1 MRDDNKFYTIKQS
14 QFTEI
19 DFNALTE
26 LGRPYLIKGVIADS
40 PLVTKGRQS
49 LSLAK
54 EYLQTFYTQ
63 KPMLVYQCE
72 AEAKGRFFYNAQF
85 DGMNFTTHFAQLTD
99 FFNDIEKSQQ
109 TRSDN
114 AFYIG
119 SARLNDYFPE
129 ILEAN
134 LPIHNA
140 NLSGHS
146 AQAGIWLGNRTTAV
160 THFDTSNNIAACML
174 GRRRFTLFPPE
185 QSSNLYPGPLEPTPG
200 GQVLSMVDI
209 SAPDYERY
217 PKAREALKHAIV
229 VELEP
234 GDVLVYPALW
244 WHQVEALD
252 DFNVMLN
259 YWWNSTPAY
268 VDDPMATLLHAML
281 SLRGRPQSEKNAWH
295 ELFQHYIFADKQQ
308 ARQHLPPHTWGALRD
323 LDQLSA
329 RVLRNK
335 VLKKINR

>member
-1 MRDDNKFYTIKQS
+1 MRYNNSLHTIKAC
-14 QFTEI
+14 QFNEI

-26 LGRPYLIKGVIADS
+26 LGRPCLIKGAIANS
-40 PLVTKGRQS
+40 PLVLKGRQS
-49 LSLAK
+49 LSLAQ
-54 EYLQTFYTQ
+54 EYLQAFYTQ

-72 AEAKGRFFYNAQF
+72 AEEKGRFFYNAQF

-99 FFNDIEKSQQ
+99 FFNDIEQNQQ
-109 TRSDN
+109 TRSDK

-129 ILEAN
+129 LLKTN
-134 LPIHNA
+134 LPIDNN

-146 AQAGIWLGNRTTAV
+146 AQAGIWLGNKTTAV

-174 GRRRFTLFPPE
+174 GRRRFTLFPPS
-185 QSSNLYPGPLEPTPG
+185 QSGNLYPGPLEPTPG

-209 SAPDYERY
+209 SAPDFKRY

-229 VELEP
+229 VDLEP
-234 GDVLVYPALW
+234 GDLLVYPALW

-252 DFNVMLN
+252 DFNVMIN

-268 VDDPMATLLHAML
+268 VDDPMTTLLHGML
-281 SLRGRPQSEKNAWH
+281 SLRDRPQSEKDAWQA
-295 ELFQHYIFADKQQ
+295 LFQYYIFEDKQQ
-308 ARQHLPPHTWGALRD
+308 ARQHLPQNTWGALRD
-323 LDQLSA
+323 LDELSA

>member
-1 MRDDNKFYTIKQS
+1 MSYDNPLHTIKAC
-14 QFTEI
+14 QFNEI

-26 LGRPYLIKGVIADS
+26 LGRPCLIKGAIANS
-40 PLVTKGRQS
+40 PLVLKGRQS
-49 LSLAK
+49 LSLAQ
-54 EYLQTFYTQ
+54 EYLQAFYTQ

-85 DGMNFTTHFAQLTD
+85 DGMNFTTNFAQLTD
-99 FFNDIEKSQQ
+99 FFSDIKQDQQAHSNKS
-109 TRSDN
+109 
-114 AFYIG
+114 FYIG

-129 ILEAN
+129 LLKAN
-134 LPIHNA
+134 LPIDNS

-146 AQAGIWLGNRTTAV
+146 AQAGIWLGNKTTAV

-174 GRRRFTLFPPE
+174 GRRRFTLFPPA
-185 QSSNLYPGPLEPTPG
+185 QSANLYPGPLEPTPG

-209 SAPDYERY
+209 SAPDFERY
-217 PKAREALKHAIV
+217 PKAREALKYAIV
-229 VELEP
+229 VDLEP
-234 GDVLVYPALW
+234 GDLLVYPALW

-252 DFNVMLN
+252 DFNVMIN

-268 VDDPMATLLHAML
+268 VDDPMTTLLHGML
-281 SLRGRPQSEKNAWH
+281 SLRDRPQSEKDAWQA
-295 ELFQHYIFADKQQ
+295 LFQYYIFEDKQQ
-308 ARQHLPPHTWGALRD
+308 ARQHLPQHTWGALRD
-323 LDQLSA
+323 LDELSA